1 MKPRFL
7 RLSTAQ
13 KFKKRVQIF
22 LPFPPFF
29 ILNIH
34 IQLNGIFLRTKEKR
48 ERERER
54 KVLSRVRTKQ
64 AYIGLIS

>member
-48 ERERER
+48 ERER